1 MQGLLWS
8 NIDAPIN
15 TNLYGSLLLCNLNRA
30 NYLRTFHRKPGKA
43 RLEIIRIFGS
53 VEKTWS
59 TKMSDSYEFKIQYVD
74 DLDPFNVLASI
85 KHVEPTVAKK
95 FSVLKNVPLIDQLG
109 SMKKS
114 LRAPHKVSPVVSKW
128 YGESRPNTPGG

>member
-1 MQGLLWS
+1 
-8 NIDAPIN
+8 
-15 TNLYGSLLLCNLNRA
+15 
-30 NYLRTFHRKPGKA
+30 
-43 RLEIIRIFGS
+43 
-53 VEKTWS
+53 
-59 TKMSDSYEFKIQYVD
+59 MSDSYEFKIQYVD

-114 LRAPHKVSPVVSKW
+114 LRAPHKVSPVVSNG
-128 YGESRPNTPGG
+128 YG